1 MKPNKSNQNH
11 QAQSANSTTLRR
23 SRLSCSLGMPESFC
37 ATESL
42 IPAKTPAV
50 IAYSPTTINR
60 RRTRRAL
67 KRRAKDKIPN
77 FGSQRVELELK
88 HVLLPSLLH
97 YCAHSSFFP
106 FALVGEIQDR
116 ARWRAEKHRGSSSGL
131 RRGQDA
137 GLDESNQDCDSR
149 LCARSTVR
157 NRDKISWKR
166 TSERT
171 WG

>member
-1 MKPNKSNQNH
+1 
-11 QAQSANSTTLRR
+11 
-23 SRLSCSLGMPESFC
+23 MPESFC

-116 ARWRAEKHRGSSSGL
+116 ARWRAEKHRGSRSGL